1 MLNLF
6 VSFFRAVTHPFIFTS
21 LKLLMF
27 SFKVYFIAEL
37 FKAKIHTKVPPR
49 LGYSLII
56 SLIINSLGD
65 VLGIVYIGLKYLSDS
80 FFINEVASICRKL
93 TRPISIAEGVLF
105 ALFINGLIQLD
116 RGKKLSRTAIVFS
129 TLGAFLLFCQLLSIT
144 LPIKRL
150 QVMDTLLDIDLTVYR
165 ITIFYSLTV
174 LATTL
179 HHALRS
185 IRSNVLPRILTAQ
198 LRALLMYALTP
209 YVSIGCIIFLITLFS
224 DIGKQEF
231 YPIFGL
237 SAIAVNYIF
246 YICSRR
252 IMKLRFLNLYEDV
265 QVKYDSEFIKYFND
279 ALAGLAKATALYQVE
294 TVTKNFVREAFEIP
308 FEKTLV
314 FVRPL
319 RSNQALPELD
329 LYQEGLQLTI
339 ENHLAN
345 APQNQALRALLEQ
358 SKILVLDDL
367 EFTYFYQPD
376 ELVKRA
382 ITFLKSAEAEVFL
395 PIYDKHFLIG
405 YVIVCQGAR
414 AHKLYSAVDK
424 EEMIAM
430 AIYLERVINLLQH
443 ANPELVLKKQK
454 ALNDELKE
462 KDHELNLYKDALLS
476 FNQYRR
482 DRKIGIIQYKN
493 RHFKY
498 VNTEARHV
506 IPIDL
511 DNEAGHYVTQTLKG
525 LGDQI
530 KEDGTAHVTLSYDHE
545 GHPLF
550 IRGMPNSH
558 DSSIIFIVMHAEIGD
573 ILNYTLP
580 TLSASADWDYAL
592 FLQTTKAGKRIN
604 ELIPGATPTI
614 TQFKMSLLRAAISE
628 KPLFL
633 HIPEEDVAFVSDI
646 IHYTSSR
653 TYFEV
658 LEVLQPEKNNEVGLK
673 LLGSNPLLERAPK
686 ERPFLEKLNALGTL
700 LIKNI
705 DLLHIETQIALVEYL
720 RYGFFHPLR
729 SDRRIE
735 TDVRLILSS
744 TKDIKSLVHEGEFS
758 LELAEEL
765 SQWTITLPLISQ
777 LPIAEQESLIESYR
791 KQILHKEAAQTLLE
805 ISPKEKASIIERKPS
820 SLDELRRCVHLLI
833 ASKAAKKKIPEFALD
848 NAPVAADP
856 ELQKAAVLGK
866 NALKD
871 ARIVTMLWHKFKSQA
886 KIAQFLGVNRSS
898 VHKRCKEYNLS

>member
-1 MLNLF
+1 MLNLLL
-6 VSFFRAVTHPFIFTS
+6 SFLKAVTHPFIFSS
-21 LKLLMF
+21 LKLSVL
-27 SFKVYFIAEL
+27 SFKVFFITEL

-49 LGYSLII
+49 LGYSLLI
-56 SLIINSLGD
+56 SLIVNSLGD
-65 VLGIVYIGLKYLSDS
+65 VLGILYLSFKYFSDS
-80 FFINEVASICRKL
+80 FLINQIASIFRKL

-116 RGKKLSRTAIVFS
+116 RGEKLSRSGIAFSIVGVFLLLCQLIFIVFPLES
-129 TLGAFLLFCQLLSIT
+129 LEIMDAFF
-144 LPIKRL
+144 
-150 QVMDTLLDIDLTVYR
+150 DIDLTVYR
-165 ITIFYSLTV
+165 ITIIYSLAV
-174 LATTL
+174 LTITL
-179 HHALRS
+179 YYALKS
-185 IRSNVLPRILTAQ
+185 IQSNVLPRILTAQ

-209 YVSIGCIIFLITLFS
+209 YIAIGCIIFLITFFS

-252 IMKLRFLNLYEDV
+252 IMKLRFLNLYEEV

-319 RSNQALPELD
+319 RSNQSLPELD
-329 LYQEGLQLTI
+329 LYQEGLQLAI

-345 APQNQALRALLEQ
+345 TPQNQALRALLEQ

-405 YVIVCQGAR
+405 YVLICQGAR
-414 AHKLYSAVDK
+414 THKLYSAVDK

-462 KDHELNLYKDALLS
+462 KDHELSLYKDALLS
-476 FNQYRR
+476 FNKHRQ
-482 DRKIGIIQYKN
+482 DRKIGIVQYKN
-493 RHFKY
+493 RHFRY
-498 VNTEARHV
+498 INSEAKQV
-506 IPIDL
+506 LPVDL
-511 DNEAGHYVTQTLKG
+511 DNEAGHYITQTLKG
-525 LGDQI
+525 LAEQI
-530 KEDGTAHVTLSYDHE
+530 KEEGTPQVTLSHDHE
-545 GHPLF
+545 GNPLF
-550 IRGMPNSH
+550 IRGVPNTN
-558 DSSIIFIVMHAEIGD
+558 DNSIIFVVMCAEIGD

-580 TLSASADWDYAL
+580 TLPTSADWDYAL

-604 ELIPGATPTI
+604 ELIPGATATL
-614 TQFKMSLLRAAISE
+614 TQFKVNLLRAAISE

-633 HIPEEDVAFVSDI
+633 HIPEEDVAFVADI

-658 LEVLQPEKNNEVGLK
+658 LEVVQPERNNEIGLK

-705 DLLHIETQIALVEYL
+705 DLLHVETQMALVEYL

-744 TKDIKSLVHEGEFS
+744 TKDIKSLVHEGQFS

-765 SQWTITLPLISQ
+765 SQWTVSLPLISE
-777 LPIAEQESLIESYR
+777 LPIGEQESLIESYR
-791 KQILHKEAAQTLLE
+791 KQIVHHEAAQTLLE
-805 ISPKEKASIIERKPS
+805 FTSKEKASIIEKKPS
-820 SLDELRRCVHLLI
+820 SLDELRQCVHFLI
-833 ASKAAKKKIPEFALD
+833 AAKAVKKKIPDFSLD
-848 NAPVAADP
+848 DVPVAADP
-856 ELQKAAVLGK
+856 ELQKAALLGK

-871 ARIVTMLWHKFKSQA
+871 VRIITMLWQKFKSQT
-886 KIAQFLGVNRSS
+886 KIANFLGVNRSS